1 MLQSGFR
8 RPVVGTL
15 LSFGRELTGDLRAAE
30 SREWLC
36 TNGAG
41 SFASGTVAGTLTR
54 RYHGLLM
61 AALDPPLDRR
71 LLVAKVEEIAEYL
84 GEAFELGTNRWAGGA
99 VAPEG
104 HRFLEAFR
112 LEDMTPIWTFACADA
127 LIEKRVWME
136 QGQAT
141 TYVRY
146 QVLRASGAVELALKC
161 LVNCRDLHATTQG
174 RGAGMSV
181 EVVPDG
187 LAVTAFA
194 GAPPLRLLSA
204 GARAEIT
211 QEWYRGYYLAREA
224 ERGLDHLDDHFH
236 AGTFRARLEPGRSLT
251 IACSAEPGPSADGE
265 AAWGRR
271 QSTVQSLRRCWD
283 QARREPAAIPAWVE
297 QLVLAAD
304 QFIVRRPLPEL
315 PAGLSIIAGYPW
327 FEEWGRDAMIAVTG
341 LAVATGRPEIARRIL
356 TTVSRFVDRG
366 MLPNRFPDAT
376 RSPEYNTA
384 DAALWFIEALRAYHA
399 ATGDDPFL
407 SRLFPVAEDIV
418 GWYRRGTRF
427 GIGEDTADGLLRAG
441 VAGAQVTWMDAK
453 IGDFV
458 VTPRIGK
465 PVEINALWH
474 SALWA
479 CAGFA
484 RRLGKPHAEWEER
497 AARAG
502 ASFARFWNESA
513 ACCYDVIDGPAGSD
527 PAVRPNQIFAVSM
540 AVSPLPP
547 GRQRAIVE
555 ICAHRLLTSF
565 GLRSLDPANPAYRGR
580 YAGGPRDR
588 DSAYHQGTAWGW
600 LLGPFAL
607 AHLKVYG
614 DAGAAASFL
623 EPMGRALA
631 AYGLGTLGEVFD
643 GEPPFQPGGSPAQA
657 WTVAETLRA
666 WVEIDA
672 VAGRQRG

>member
-1 MLQSGFR
+1 M
-8 RPVVGTL
+8 

-30 SREWLC
+30 AREWLC

-61 AALDPPLDRR
+61 AALEPPFDRR

-84 GEAFELGTNRWAGGA
+84 GETFELGTNRWASGV
-99 VAPEG
+99 VAPVG

-146 QVLRASGAVELALKC
+146 QVLRASGAVALTLKC
-161 LVNCRDLHATTQG
+161 LVDCRDFHATTQG
-174 RGAGMSV
+174 QSAGMSV

-204 GARAEIT
+204 GARAEIA
-211 QEWYRGYYLAREA
+211 QEWYRGYFLARED

-236 AGTFRARLEPGRSLT
+236 AGTFRARLESGRSLT
-251 IACSAEPGPSADGE
+251 IACSAEPAPSADGE
-265 AAWGRR
+265 AAWDRR
-271 QSTVQSLRRCWD
+271 QGTVQSLRRCWD
-283 QARREPAAIPAWVE
+283 QARPGPAPIPAWVG

-304 QFIVRRPLPEL
+304 QFIVGRPLPEL
-315 PAGLSIIAGYPW
+315 PAGRSIIAGYPW

-356 TTVSRFVDRG
+356 TTASRFVDRG
-366 MLPNRFPDAT
+366 MLPNRVPDAT

-384 DAALWFIEALRAYHA
+384 DAALWFIEAVRAYHT

-407 SRLFPVAEDIV
+407 ARLFPVVEDIV

-427 GIGEDTADGLLRAG
+427 GIGEDPADGLLRAG

-479 CAGFA
+479 GAGFA

-497 AARAG
+497 GARAG

-513 ACCYDVIDGPAGSD
+513 ACCYDVIDGPAGPD

-547 GRQRAIVE
+547 SRQRAIVE
-555 ICAHRLLTSF
+555 ICARRLLTSF

-580 YAGGPRDR
+580 YTGGPRER
-588 DSAYHQGTAWGW
+588 DSAYHQGTVWGW

-607 AHLKVYG
+607 AHLKVHG

-623 EPMGRALA
+623 EPMGHALA

-643 GEPPFQPGGSPAQA
+643 GEPPFRPGGCPAQA

-672 VAGRQRG
+672 VARRQRG

>member
-1 MLQSGFR
+1 
-8 RPVVGTL
+8 VG
-15 LSFGRELTGDLRAAE
+15 
-30 SREWLC
+30 
-36 TNGAG
+36 
-41 SFASGTVAGTLTR
+41 
-54 RYHGLLM
+54 
-61 AALDPPLDRR
+61 
-71 LLVAKVEEIAEYL
+71 
-84 GEAFELGTNRWAGGA
+84 
-99 VAPEG
+99 
-104 HRFLEAFR
+104 
-112 LEDMTPIWTFACADA
+112 
-127 LIEKRVWME
+127 
-136 QGQAT
+136 
-141 TYVRY
+141 
-146 QVLRASGAVELALKC
+146 
-161 LVNCRDLHATTQG
+161 
-174 RGAGMSV
+174 
-181 EVVPDG
+181 
-187 LAVTAFA
+187 
-194 GAPPLRLLSA
+194 
-204 GARAEIT
+204 
-211 QEWYRGYYLAREA
+211 
-224 ERGLDHLDDHFH
+224 
-236 AGTFRARLEPGRSLT
+236 
-251 IACSAEPGPSADGE
+251 
-265 AAWGRR
+265 
-271 QSTVQSLRRCWD
+271 
-283 QARREPAAIPAWVE
+283 

-341 LAVATGRPEIARRIL
+341 LAVATGRSEIARRIL
-356 TTVSRFVDRG
+356 TTMSRFVDRG
-366 MLPNRFPDAT
+366 MLPNRIPDAT

-384 DAALWFIEALRAYHA
+384 DAALWFIDALRAYHA

-407 SRLFPVAEDIV
+407 AQLFPVVEDIV

-441 VAGAQVTWMDAK
+441 VPGAQVTWMDAK

-484 RRLGKPHAEWEER
+484 RHLGKPHAEWEER
-497 AARAG
+497 AARAA

-513 ACCYDVIDGPAGSD
+513 ACCYDVIDGPAGPD

-540 AVSPLPP
+540 AHSPLPP
-547 GRQRAIVE
+547 SRQRAIVE
-555 ICAHRLLTSF
+555 ICAGRLLTSF

-580 YAGGPRDR
+580 YAGGPRER
-588 DSAYHQGTAWGW
+588 DSAYHQGTVWGW

-623 EPMGRALA
+623 EPVGHALA

-643 GEPPFQPGGSPAQA
+643 GEPPFRPGGCPAQA

-672 VAGRQRG
+672 VARRQRS